1 MDAGAFYVCL
11 FLWWV
16 CCYVIISYLVNPSH
30 VHWNNPIKQSR
41 LVVLS
46 ALAVSFLSFI
56 GHSYVYIQEYEAKNN
71 IEFKSI
77 SHFFSCLTNPQ
88 SKPIFEA
95 DYFLM
100 LPVIVVISIIPLI
113 QHLRLIWWISRH
125 PHYSIL
131 TFKVIPEM
139 PPRKIFI
146 SSVDNVESCRGRYIL
161 SYYKYLVLP
170 GKHKYQFWLGE
181 LHGKGSYWRLFDQ
194 EMELQLSAGHQY
206 VVEEDTLV
214 DELHVYDSCSAPKTD
229 NESKET
235 ILKNRLCTLIIFG
248 LLTYGCYPFW
258 LQ

>member
-1 MDAGAFYVCL
+1 MDASTLYFCL

-30 VHWNNPIKQSR
+30 VRWNNPIKQSR
-41 LVVLS
+41 FVVLS

-56 GHSYVYIQEYEAKNN
+56 AHSYVYIEEYQAKNN

-95 DYFLM
+95 DYFL
-100 LPVIVVISIIPLI
+100 LLVVIVVISIIPLI

-131 TFKVIPEM
+131 TFKVM
-139 PPRKIFI
+139 RVVPPRQIFI
-146 SSVDNVESCRGRYIL
+146 LSIDNKESCGGRYIL

-170 GKHKYQFWLGE
+170 GKHKYRFWLGE
-181 LHGKGSYWRLFDQ
+181 LHGKGSYWRLFAQ
-194 EMELQLSAGHQY
+194 EMDLDLLAGHQY
-206 VVEEDTLV
+206 IVEEDAMEDKFNIHDTSSV
-214 DELHVYDSCSAPKTD
+214 TDRD

-235 ILKNRLCTLIIFG
+235 S
-248 LLTYGCYPFW
+248 
-258 LQ
+258 

>member
-11 FLWWV
+11 LLWWG
-16 CCYVIISYLVNPSH
+16 CCYLYISYLVMPSH

-41 LVVLS
+41 FVVLS

-77 SHFFSCLTNPQ
+77 SHFFSYLTNPQ

-100 LPVIVVISIIPLI
+100 FPVIVGISIIPLI
-113 QHLRLIWWISRH
+113 RHLYLIWWISRH

-131 TFKVIPEM
+131 TFKGAPDM
-139 PPRKIFI
+139 PPRNLFI
-146 SSVDNVESCRGRYIL
+146 LTIDNKQFCAGYIL

-170 GKHKYQFWLGE
+170 GKHKYEFWLGV
-181 LHGKGSYWRLFDQ
+181 LRGRGVYRRLFGQ
-194 EMELQLSAGHQY
+194 EMELDLLAGHQY
-206 VVEEDTLV
+206 VVEEDAMV
-214 DELHVYDSCSAPKTD
+214 DEFHVYDSCSAPETD
-229 NESKET
+229 NDIVET
-235 ILKNRLCTLIIFG
+235 RK
-248 LLTYGCYPFW
+248 
-258 LQ
+258 

>member
-1 MDAGAFYVCL
+1 MDASTFYFCL

-16 CCYVIISYLVNPSH
+16 ISYLAVSYLVNPSH
-30 VHWNNPIKQSR
+30 VRWNNPIKQSR
-41 LVVLS
+41 FVVLS

-56 GHSYVYIQEYEAKNN
+56 AHSYVYIEEYQAKNN

-100 LPVIVVISIIPLI
+100 LVVIVVISIIPLI

-139 PPRKIFI
+139 PPRQIFI
-146 SSVDNVESCRGRYIL
+146 LSIDNKESCGGRYIL
-161 SYYKYLVLP
+161 SYYKYLAR
-170 GKHKYQFWLGE
+170 Q
-181 LHGKGSYWRLFDQ
+181 
-194 EMELQLSAGHQY
+194 
-206 VVEEDTLV
+206 T
-214 DELHVYDSCSAPKTD
+214 
-229 NESKET
+229 
-235 ILKNRLCTLIIFG
+235 
-248 LLTYGCYPFW
+248 
-258 LQ
+258 

>member
-1 MDAGAFYVCL
+1 MDASTLYFCL

-16 CCYVIISYLVNPSH
+16 ISYLAVSYLVNPSH
-30 VHWNNPIKQSR
+30 VRWNNPIKQSR
-41 LVVLS
+41 FVVLS

-56 GHSYVYIQEYEAKNN
+56 AHSYVYIEEYQAKNN

-100 LPVIVVISIIPLI
+100 LVVIVVISIIPLI
-113 QHLRLIWWISRH
+113 RHLRLIWWISRH

-139 PPRKIFI
+139 PPRQIFI
-146 SSVDNVESCRGRYIL
+146 LSIDNKESCGGRYIL

-170 GKHKYQFWLGE
+170 GKHKYQFWLGV
-181 LHGKGSYWRLFDQ
+181 LHGRGSYRRLFGQ

-206 VVEEDTLV
+206 VVEEDAMV
-214 DELHVYDSCSAPKTD
+214 DEFHVYDSCSSSVRDNKT
-229 NESKET
+229 EEISK
-235 ILKNRLCTLIIFG
+235 
-248 LLTYGCYPFW
+248 
-258 LQ
+258 

>member
-11 FLWWV
+11 LLWWG
-16 CCYVIISYLVNPSH
+16 CCYLYISYLVMPSH

-41 LVVLS
+41 FVVLS

-77 SHFFSCLTNPQ
+77 SHFFSYLTNPQ

-100 LPVIVVISIIPLI
+100 LVGLVVFSIIPLI
-113 QHLRLIWWISRH
+113 RHLYLIWWISRH

-131 TFKVIPEM
+131 TFKGAPDM
-139 PPRKIFI
+139 PPRKLFI
-146 SSVDNVESCRGRYIL
+146 LTIDNKQFCAGYIL
-161 SYYKYLVLP
+161 SYYKYLVVS
-170 GKHKYQFWLGE
+170 GKHKYIFWVGTP
-181 LHGKGSYWRLFDQ
+181 HGKGSYRHLFDQ

-235 ILKNRLCTLIIFG
+235 I
-248 LLTYGCYPFW
+248 
-258 LQ
+258 

>member
-11 FLWWV
+11 LLWWG
-16 CCYVIISYLVNPSH
+16 CCYLYISYLVNPSH

-41 LVVLS
+41 FVVLS

-77 SHFFSCLTNPQ
+77 SHFFSYLTNPQ

-100 LPVIVVISIIPLI
+100 FPVIVGISIIPLI
-113 QHLRLIWWISRH
+113 RHLYLIWWISRH

-131 TFKVIPEM
+131 TFKGAPDM
-139 PPRKIFI
+139 PPRNLFI
-146 SSVDNVESCRGRYIL
+146 LTIDNKQFCAGYIL
-161 SYYKYLVLP
+161 SYYKYLVVS
-170 GKHKYQFWLGE
+170 GKHKYIFWVGTPHTDGLQRAEVPFLGRTNAY
-181 LHGKGSYWRLFDQ
+181 SC
-194 EMELQLSAGHQY
+194 HQY
-206 VVEEDTLV
+206 VVEEDTMV

-235 ILKNRLCTLIIFG
+235 I
-248 LLTYGCYPFW
+248 
-258 LQ
+258 

>member
-11 FLWWV
+11 LLWWG
-16 CCYVIISYLVNPSH
+16 CCYLYISYLVMPSH

-41 LVVLS
+41 FVVLS

-77 SHFFSCLTNPQ
+77 SHFFSYLTNPQ

-100 LPVIVVISIIPLI
+100 FPVIVGISIIPLI
-113 QHLRLIWWISRH
+113 RHLYLIWWISRH

-131 TFKVIPEM
+131 TFKGAPDM
-139 PPRKIFI
+139 PPRNLFI
-146 SSVDNVESCRGRYIL
+146 LTIDNKQFCAGYIL

-170 GKHKYQFWLGE
+170 GKHKYEFWLGV
-181 LHGKGSYWRLFDQ
+181 LRGRGVYRRLFGQ

-206 VVEEDTLV
+206 VVEEDTMV
-214 DELHVYDSCSAPKTD
+214 DELHVYDSCSSSVRDNKT
-229 NESKET
+229 EEISK
-235 ILKNRLCTLIIFG
+235 
-248 LLTYGCYPFW
+248 
-258 LQ
+258 

>member
-11 FLWWV
+11 LLWWG
-16 CCYVIISYLVNPSH
+16 CCYLYISYLVMPSH
-30 VHWNNPIKQSR
+30 VHWNKPIKQSR
-41 LVVLS
+41 FVVLS

-77 SHFFSCLTNPQ
+77 SHFFSYLTNPQ

-100 LPVIVVISIIPLI
+100 FPVIVGISIIPLI
-113 QHLRLIWWISRH
+113 RHLYLIWWISRH

-139 PPRKIFI
+139 PPRKISIFSI
-146 SSVDNVESCRGRYIL
+146 DNKYSCGGRYIW

-170 GKHKYQFWLGE
+170 GKHKYQFWLGV
-181 LHGKGSYWRLFDQ
+181 LRGRGVYRRLFGQ
-194 EMELQLSAGHQY
+194 EMDLDLLAGHQY
-206 VVEEDTLV
+206 VVEEDAMV
-214 DELHVYDSCSAPKTD
+214 DELHVYDSCSSSVRDNKT
-229 NESKET
+229 EEISK
-235 ILKNRLCTLIIFG
+235 
-248 LLTYGCYPFW
+248 
-258 LQ
+258 

>member
-1 MDAGAFYVCL
+1 MDASTFYFCL

-30 VHWNNPIKQSR
+30 VRWNNPIKQSR
-41 LVVLS
+41 FVVLS

-77 SHFFSCLTNPQ
+77 SHFFSYLTNPQ

-95 DYFLM
+95 DYFL
-100 LPVIVVISIIPLI
+100 LIVVIVVISIIPLI

-131 TFKVIPEM
+131 TFKGAPDM
-139 PPRKIFI
+139 PPRNLFI
-146 SSVDNVESCRGRYIL
+146 LTIDNKQFCAGYIL

-170 GKHKYQFWLGE
+170 GKHKYQFWVGE
-181 LHGKGSYWRLFDQ
+181 LHGKGSYRRLFDQ

-235 ILKNRLCTLIIFG
+235 IKKNRL
-248 LLTYGCYPFW
+248 
-258 LQ
+258 

>member
-1 MDAGAFYVCL
+1 MDASTFYLCL

-16 CCYVIISYLVNPSH
+16 ISYLAVSYLVNPSH
-30 VHWNNPIKQSR
+30 VRWNNPIKQSR
-41 LVVLS
+41 FVVLS

-56 GHSYVYIQEYEAKNN
+56 AHSYVYIEEYQAKNN

-100 LPVIVVISIIPLI
+100 LVVIVVISIIPLI
-113 QHLRLIWWISRH
+113 RHLRLIWWISRH

-139 PPRKIFI
+139 PPRQIFI
-146 SSVDNVESCRGRYIL
+146 LSIDNKESCGGRYIL

-170 GKHKYQFWLGE
+170 GKHKYQFWLGV
-181 LHGKGSYWRLFDQ
+181 LHGKGSYRRLFGQ

-206 VVEEDTLV
+206 VVEEDAMV
-214 DELHVYDSCSAPKTD
+214 DELHVYDSCSSSVRDNKT
-229 NESKET
+229 EEISK
-235 ILKNRLCTLIIFG
+235 
-248 LLTYGCYPFW
+248 
-258 LQ
+258 

>member
-1 MDAGAFYVCL
+1 MDASTLYFCL

-16 CCYVIISYLVNPSH
+16 ISYLAVSYLVNPSH
-30 VHWNNPIKQSR
+30 VRWNNPIKQSR
-41 LVVLS
+41 FVVLS

-56 GHSYVYIQEYEAKNN
+56 AHSYVYIEKYQAKNN

-77 SHFFSCLTNPQ
+77 SHFFSCLTDPQ

-100 LPVIVVISIIPLI
+100 LVVIVVISIIPLI
-113 QHLRLIWWISRH
+113 RHLRLIWWISRH

-139 PPRKIFI
+139 PPRQIFI
-146 SSVDNVESCRGRYIL
+146 LSIDNKESCGGRYIL

-170 GKHKYQFWLGE
+170 GKHKYQFWLGV
-181 LHGKGSYWRLFDQ
+181 LHGRGSYRRLFGQ

-206 VVEEDTLV
+206 VVEEDAMV
-214 DELHVYDSCSAPKTD
+214 DEFHVYDSCSSSVRDNKT
-229 NESKET
+229 EEISK
-235 ILKNRLCTLIIFG
+235 
-248 LLTYGCYPFW
+248 
-258 LQ
+258 

>member
-1 MDAGAFYVCL
+1 MDADTFYVCL
-11 FLWWV
+11 FLWWG
-16 CCYVIISYLVNPSH
+16 CCYLYISYLVIPSH

-41 LVVLS
+41 FVVLS

-77 SHFFSCLTNPQ
+77 SHFFSYLTNPQ

-100 LPVIVVISIIPLI
+100 FPVIVGISIIPLI
-113 QHLRLIWWISRH
+113 RHLYLIWWISRH

-131 TFKVIPEM
+131 TFRGAPDM
-139 PPRKIFI
+139 PPRNLFI
-146 SSVDNVESCRGRYIL
+146 LTIDNKQFCAGYIL
-161 SYYKYLVLP
+161 SYYKYLVVS
-170 GKHKYQFWLGE
+170 GKHKYIFWVGTP
-181 LHGKGSYWRLFDQ
+181 HGKGSYRHLFDQ

-235 ILKNRLCTLIIFG
+235 IKKNRLCTLIIFG

>member
-1 MDAGAFYVCL
+1 MDASTFYFCL

-30 VHWNNPIKQSR
+30 VRWNNPIKQSR
-41 LVVLS
+41 FVVLS

-56 GHSYVYIQEYEAKNN
+56 AHSYVYIEEYQAKNN

-77 SHFFSCLTNPQ
+77 SHFFSYLTNPQ

-100 LPVIVVISIIPLI
+100 LVVIVVISIIPLI

-131 TFKVIPEM
+131 IFKVIPEM
-139 PPRKIFI
+139 PPRKISIFSI
-146 SSVDNVESCRGRYIL
+146 DNKYSCGGRYIL

-170 GKHKYQFWLGE
+170 GKHKYQFWVGE
-181 LHGKGSYWRLFDQ
+181 LHGKGSYRRLFDQ
-194 EMELQLSAGHQY
+194 EMELQLSAGCQY
-206 VVEEDTLV
+206 VVEEDDMV
-214 DELHVYDSCSAPKTD
+214 DELHFYDSCSSSVRDNKT
-229 NESKET
+229 EEISK
-235 ILKNRLCTLIIFG
+235 
-248 LLTYGCYPFW
+248 
-258 LQ
+258 

>member
-1 MDAGAFYVCL
+1 MDASTLYFCL

-16 CCYVIISYLVNPSH
+16 ISYLAVSYLVNPSH
-30 VHWNNPIKQSR
+30 VRWNNPIKQSR
-41 LVVLS
+41 FVVLS

-56 GHSYVYIQEYEAKNN
+56 AHSYVYIEKYQAKNN

-100 LPVIVVISIIPLI
+100 LVVIVVISIIPLI
-113 QHLRLIWWISRH
+113 RHLRLIWWISRH

-139 PPRKIFI
+139 PPRQIFI
-146 SSVDNVESCRGRYIL
+146 LSIDNKESCGGRYIL

-170 GKHKYQFWLGE
+170 GKHKYQFWLGV
-181 LHGKGSYWRLFDQ
+181 LHGKGSYRRLFGQ

-206 VVEEDTLV
+206 VVEEDAMV
-214 DELHVYDSCSAPKTD
+214 DEFHVYDSCSSSVRDNKT
-229 NESKET
+229 EEISK
-235 ILKNRLCTLIIFG
+235 
-248 LLTYGCYPFW
+248 
-258 LQ
+258 